1 MNIAVINLRD
11 LIKYFIFF
19 IIVILIIS
27 IVVNTLKE
35 NIIEKADA
43 EISEETQESSLLYC
57 LELEL
62 SVFSQE
68 NEEDKEFSNTSTAE
82 KILSAEIL
90 AMDSLEE
97 NTELENS
104 QTEET
109 EIASTEVQENETVV
123 EETSD
128 TEELAERVETQVIE
142 TNNINASYTDM
153 AGSVKINNQTSYD
166 ISELLTTS
174 NYTVTNKDKVV
185 IYHTHTCES
194 YTPSETYSYEMTGT
208 YRTTDLNYTV
218 SRVGDEL
225 ASYLESY
232 GKTVIHDKTYHDYPA
247 YNGSYGR
254 SLTTLKS
261 ILESNSD
268 AEIAIDLHRDAVRK
282 R

>member
-254 SLTTLKS
+254 SLTTFKS